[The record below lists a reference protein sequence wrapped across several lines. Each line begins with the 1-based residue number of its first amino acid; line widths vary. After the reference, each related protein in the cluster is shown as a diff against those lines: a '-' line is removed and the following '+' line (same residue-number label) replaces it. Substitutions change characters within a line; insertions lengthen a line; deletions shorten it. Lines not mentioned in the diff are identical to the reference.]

1 MKRTQLYQMVWGKP
15 MTKLGTELGISDVGL
30 AKACRRHGIP
40 VPPRGHWAK
49 LAAGKPSPQIPLPNP
64 GKEEDVRLTLTDPD
78 KRSRERANAQAKRV
92 AIEERIQTLPPID
105 DAAEARPHPM
115 VKATLAY
122 IARIPALEKRHD
134 RLSPMDRLQRDIE
147 RPPYVDKGRR
157 RIHVSNGL
165 HLTVSDASAEWALAM
180 HDKLMKSLSAMGC
193 KFSLGQ
199 RHERDPI
206 ALICERKGEQMF
218 FTFSEGCRRHELTE
232 EELSAARKRNQW
244 TNTWEWRPSGKFTW
258 SIRGSEYS
266 LDHQWAG
273 KRPDIEAKLSGIVA
287 TCLDFLDRQ
296 PGIRSARLAAE
307 ARHRQ
312 EAEDRE
318 TQRRIATAKRE
329 QVERA
334 LEISQLYEEERRLKE
349 YLDHLENTLP
359 EFTVEF
365 QRKLKGWLRTVRNEL
380 NEDPPHL
387 RKLTETIL
395 QPFWHA
401 SQPDWWPLELSWPSR
416 SAD

>member
-1 MKRTQLYQMVWGKP
+1 MKRTQLYQMVWEKP
-15 MTKLGTELGISDVGL
+15 MTRLGTELGISDVGL

-64 GKEEDVRLTLTDPD
+64 DKEEDVRLTLTDPG
-78 KRSRERANAQAKRV
+78 KRSKERANAQAKRV

-105 DAAEARPHPM
+105 EVAGARPHPM

-122 IARIPALEKRHD
+122 IARIPALEKRHE

-165 HLTVSDASAEWALAM
+165 HLTVSDESAEWALAM

-206 ALICERKGEQMF
+206 ALVCERKDEQMF

-232 EELSAARKRNQW
+232 DELSAARKRNQW
-244 TNTWEWRPSGKFTW
+244 SNTWEWRPSGRFTW

-273 KRPDIEAKLSGIVA
+273 KRTDIEAKLSGIVA
-287 TCLDFLDRQ
+287 TCLDFFDRQ

-329 QVERA
+329 QVKRA
-334 LEISQLYEEERRLKE
+334 LEISQLYEEDRKLKE
-349 YLDHLENTLP
+349 YLDHLESTLP

-401 SQPDWWPLELSWPSR
+401 SQPDWWPSELSWPSR
-416 SAD
+416 SAG